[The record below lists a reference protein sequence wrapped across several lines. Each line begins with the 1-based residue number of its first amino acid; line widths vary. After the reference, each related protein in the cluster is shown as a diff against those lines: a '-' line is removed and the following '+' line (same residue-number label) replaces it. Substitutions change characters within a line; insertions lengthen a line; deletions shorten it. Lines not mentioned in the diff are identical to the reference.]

1 MTITTLGLQNY
12 TLLIAGIINLIM
24 SILVFSRGIKHN
36 KVNLYFSLLTF
47 FNFLWAISLLLSK
60 SVLFGL
66 SAEISYR
73 MAYVAAL
80 GIAMSLFYFTLYFPY
95 KNKNLKLYYQAFL
108 IFLALFLSV
117 LAYSKIHIINFSG
130 GINSAN
136 WVINY
141 YKPFYLVYSLFFS
154 YVIISSMY
162 FLIYKL
168 KNIDNFLKNR
178 IKILLI
184 TLLVGL
190 LFGSYFNLVLPYFEN
205 WSYESVG
212 PIFTAFMNAY
222 VFYLIFNKKEE

>member
-1 MTITTLGLQNY
+1 MTITTFGLQNY

-60 SVLFGL
+60 SFLFGL

-73 MAYVAAL
+73 TAYVAAL
-80 GIAMSLFYFTLYFPY
+80 GISVFLFYFTLYFPY
-95 KNKNLKLYYQAFL
+95 KNKNLKLYYQVFL
-108 IFLALFLSV
+108 IFLSIILSV
-117 LAYSKIHIINFSG
+117 LSYSKLHIIDFSG
-130 GINSAN
+130 GFNSAN
-136 WVINY
+136 WFVNY
-141 YKPFYLVYSLFFS
+141 YKPFYLVYSVFFI
-154 YVIISSMY
+154 YVIMSSIY
-162 FLIYKL
+162 FLIDKL

-205 WSYESVG
+205 WHYESVG

-222 VFYLIFNKKEE
+222 VFYLIFNRKEK